1 MMATNDHDETTSEDD
16 DDDETQSTTTK
27 KRVEMSRVAL
37 PRQTWPSGLRGE
49 HGQSSASAS
58 AAMASVGRFSPHRGT
73 EPSVGGQREDP
84 QLRDAL
90 GPQLPPVHRAAPQR
104 CLSGQSDRAVCLAS
118 GLCLSAC
125 VSLSAR
131 QSPLAPAVLHE
142 NAPRFCHAIAGGQ
155 SPKPEP

>member
-1 MMATNDHDETTSEDD
+1 MENDDEEEEEDD
-16 DDDETQSTTTK
+16 DDHDDDGRRQPGFSVVRLFYTLPEPEAT
-27 KRVEMSRVAL
+27 SRRASHAESHLQRAHSAEHAIVAS
-37 PRQTWPSGLRGE
+37 PA
-49 HGQSSASAS
+49 SSAELQRA
-58 AAMASVGRFSPHRGT
+58 P
-73 EPSVGGQREDP
+73 REDP

-142 NAPRFCHAIAGGQ
+142 AAPRVCQAVAGGQ